1 MENQVPTKILVVD
14 DEPQLQRLFL
24 QRFRRNIRNQ
34 EFELSFALSGMEA
47 LEKLRLD
54 AGIDIILSDINMP
67 EMDGLTFISKLD
79 ALNPMLKTVMVSAYG
94 NMKNIRT
101 AMNHGAYD
109 FVTKPIDFADLEAT
123 IKKAIKEI
131 DQQKLAALTKKK
143 LDLIQKELHAAS
155 EVQQS
160 ILPKK
165 FSIFPAE
172 YPYDLYAEMV
182 PAKEVGGDFY
192 DFFMLDDNQLGLVIG
207 DVSGKGM
214 ASALFMAISR
224 TLLKAVAHKGYPPAD
239 CLEQVNYL
247 LSQDN
252 PSCMFVTLFY
262 GVLNLSTRTL
272 IYCNGGHNFPYLVHS
287 NGAVSALEG
296 SSNIAL
302 GIVEDA
308 KFEANTI
315 QIEAGQQLILYTD
328 GITEAVNQQLEEF
341 SENKLKAYL
350 SACTNSPARE
360 VIKGLVGEV
369 NQFAA
374 GAPQADDITTLVL
387 KHIAG

>member
-1 MENQVPTKILVVD
+1 MENQAPTKIMVVD

-24 QRFRRNIRNQ
+24 QRFRSNIRNE
-34 EFELSFALSGMEA
+34 EFELSFALSGVEA
-47 LEKLRLD
+47 LENLRQD

-67 EMDGLTFISKLD
+67 EMDGITFISKLD
-79 ALNPMLKTVMVSAYG
+79 EINPRLKTVMVSAYG
-94 NMKNIRT
+94 NMKNIRS

-131 DQQKLAALTKKK
+131 ELQKLAALTKKK
-143 LDLIQKELHAAS
+143 LEQIQKELHAAS

-160 ILPKK
+160 ILPKN

-172 YPYDLYAEMV
+172 YPFDLYAEMI

-192 DFFMLDDNQLGLVIG
+192 DFFMLDNEHLGLVIG

-224 TLLKAVAHKGYPPAD
+224 TLLKAVAHKGYPPAE
-239 CLEQVNYL
+239 CLEQVNYI

-252 PSCMFVTLFY
+252 PTCMFVTLFY
-262 GVLNLSTRTL
+262 GVLDLSSGDLR
-272 IYCNGGHNFPYLVHS
+272 YCNGGHNFPYLVHS
-287 NGAVSALEG
+287 KGTVSALGG

-302 GIVEDA
+302 GILEDA
-308 KFEANTI
+308 KFESNTI
-315 QIEAGQQLILYTD
+315 RIEDGQPLVLYTD
-328 GITEAVNQQLEEF
+328 GITEAVNQQFEEF
-341 SENKLKAYL
+341 SEENLMAYL
-350 SACTNSPARE
+350 SGCINTPARE
-360 VIKGLVGEV
+360 MIKELIREV
-369 NQFAA
+369 NQFAS
-374 GAPQADDITTLVL
+374 GVPQADDITALV
-387 KHIAG
+387 IRRMA

>member
-1 MENQVPTKILVVD
+1 MENQVPAKILVVD

-24 QRFRRNIRNQ
+24 QRFRNNIRNE

-47 LEKLRLD
+47 LENLRQD
-54 AGIDIILSDINMP
+54 PGIDIILSDINMP

-79 ALNPMLKTVMVSAYG
+79 EINPMLKTVMVSAYG
-94 NMKNIRT
+94 NMKNIRV

-109 FVTKPIDFADLEAT
+109 FVTKPIDFSDLEVT

-131 DQQKLAALTKKK
+131 ELQKLAAHTKKK
-143 LDLIQKELHAAS
+143 LEQIQKELHAAS

-165 FSIFPAE
+165 FSISPAA
-172 YPYDLYAEMV
+172 YPFDLYAEMI

-192 DFFMLDDNQLGLVIG
+192 DFFMLDNDHLGLVIG

-224 TLLKAVAHKGYPPAD
+224 TLLKAIAHKGYPPAD
-239 CLEQVNYL
+239 CMEQVNYL

-252 PSCMFVTLFY
+252 PTCMFVTLFY
-262 GVLNLSTRTL
+262 GVLDLSSGDL
-272 IYCNGGHNFPYLVHS
+272 SYCNGGHNFPYIVHS
-287 NGAVSALEG
+287 KGTVSALGG

-302 GIVEDA
+302 GILEDA
-308 KFEANTI
+308 KFESNTI
-315 QIEAGQQLILYTD
+315 QIEGGQPLVLYTD
-328 GITEAVNQQLEEF
+328 GITEAVNQQFEEL
-341 SENKLKAYL
+341 SEENLRAYL
-350 SACTNSPARE
+350 SGCINTPARE
-360 VIKGLVGEV
+360 MIKGLIREV

-374 GAPQADDITTLVL
+374 GVPQADDMTTLM
-387 KHIAG
+387 IRRMA

>member
-1 MENQVPTKILVVD
+1 MQTKILVVD
-14 DEPQLQRLFL
+14 DEPELQRLFL
-24 QRFRRNIRNQ
+24 QRFRKNIRNK
-34 EFELSFALSGMEA
+34 EFELAFALSGSEA
-47 LEKLRLD
+47 LDKLGQEKD
-54 AGIDIILSDINMP
+54 IDIILSDINMP

-79 ALNPMLKTVMVSAYG
+79 EINPMLKTVMVSAYG
-94 NMKNIRT
+94 NMKNIRA

-109 FVTKPIDFADLEAT
+109 FVTKPIDFVDLEAT

-131 DQQKLAALTKKK
+131 DLLKLAAHTKQK
-143 LDLIQKELHAAS
+143 LELIQKELNAAS

-165 FSIFPAE
+165 FSIFPPE
-172 YPYDLYAEMV
+172 YPFDLYAEMI

-192 DFFMLDDNQLGLVIG
+192 DFFMLDEDHLGLVIG

-224 TLLKAVAHKGYPPAD
+224 TLLKAIAYKGYSPAE
-239 CLEQVNYL
+239 CLAQVNFL

-262 GVLNLSTRTL
+262 GVLNLSSRTL
-272 IYCNGGHNFPYLVHS
+272 TYCNGGHNFPYLATS
-287 NGAVSALEG
+287 EGEVSALEG

-308 KFEANTI
+308 KFGENTI
-315 QIEAGQQLILYTD
+315 QIEPGQQLILYTD

-341 SENKLKAYL
+341 SEKKFKDYL
-350 SACTNSPARE
+350 SRCNGAPAME
-360 VIKGLVGEV
+360 MIKGLIREV

-374 GAPQADDITTLVL
+374 GTPQADDITTLVL
-387 KHIAG
+387 KRFE